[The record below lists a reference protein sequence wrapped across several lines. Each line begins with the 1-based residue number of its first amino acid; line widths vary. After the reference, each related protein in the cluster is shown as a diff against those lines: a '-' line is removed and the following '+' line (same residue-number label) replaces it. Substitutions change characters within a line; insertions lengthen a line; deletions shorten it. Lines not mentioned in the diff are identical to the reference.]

1 MQQKGGK
8 KRLQGD
14 SATSDGPTFRFESSD
29 SQSWQRSSAN
39 DRLVV
44 DPSTQQQLPRNLQYL
59 HGNELPPPYWNK

>member
-14 SATSDGPTFRFESSD
+14 PIPGDGPTFRFESTD
-29 SQSWQRSSAN
+29 STSWQRSSAN

-44 DPSTQQQLPRNLQYL
+44 DPSTTQQLPKNLQYL
-59 HGNELPPPYWNK
+59 RGNEVPQTFWNK